1 MVTVNMEISSPTG
14 DFWAGLP

>member
-1 MVTVNMEISSPTG
+1 MVTVDIEISSPTG